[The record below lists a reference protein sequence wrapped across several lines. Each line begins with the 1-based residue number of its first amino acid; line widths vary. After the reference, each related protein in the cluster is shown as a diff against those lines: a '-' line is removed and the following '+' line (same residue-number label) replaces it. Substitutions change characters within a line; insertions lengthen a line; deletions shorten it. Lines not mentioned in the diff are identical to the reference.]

1 MTPTPQP
8 VTVALVGAGN
18 RGQTYARWI
27 AEHPERARLVAVADP
42 RAHLP
47 QSHKHNRR
55 CPPIPGSEDHG
66 GRRFIKNGGGGGGG
80 G

>member
-42 RAHLP
+42 RAHQRGLVVD
-47 QSHKHNRR
+47 QAVAAQAAAAQA
-55 CPPIPGSEDHG
+55 G
-66 GRRFIKNGGGGGGG
+66 GPADPAVTPAATT
-80 G
+80 